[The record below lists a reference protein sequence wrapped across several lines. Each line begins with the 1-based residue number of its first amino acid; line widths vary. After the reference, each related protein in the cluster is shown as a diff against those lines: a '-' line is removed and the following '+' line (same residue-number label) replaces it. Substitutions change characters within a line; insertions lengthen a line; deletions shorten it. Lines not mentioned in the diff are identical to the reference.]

1 MRASD
6 VSLILASGSQARQ
19 TMLRQAG
26 VAFETRPAD
35 IDETVLKDRLQ
46 GQAAEVVAAALA
58 EAKALYVSRLYPG
71 AWVIGSDQIL
81 EFDGQFISKAATLA
95 EARDRL
101 TVMRGRSHRL
111 VSGVSLA
118 RAGQI
123 VWSGHDAAVLHMRP
137 FSDGFLDAYLDSEG
151 TVILQ
156 SVGSY
161 RLEGLG
167 SQLFDRIEGD
177 YFTILGMPLWPLLAQ
192 LRACGV
198 LMS

>member
-1 MRASD
+1 MRVSD
-6 VSLILASGSQARQ
+6 ASLILASGSQARQ

-58 EAKALYVSRLYPG
+58 DAKALYVSRLYPG

-192 LRACGV
+192 LRACAV